1 MKLRTFLSVV
11 CIIFLSAALGLAVD
25 TPQTDQFKDRLEQ
38 RTQKL
43 KERLSLTDEQTA
55 QVRTILQETQQQVQ
69 QDREQYKND
78 RRGMRQAV
86 KKRTE
91 TMDTRIE
98 GLLTAEQNK
107 KYEQLKQERRE
118 FVQKKIAER
127 NKK

>member
-1 MKLRTFLSVV
+1 MKLRTLLSVL
-11 CIIFLSAALGLAVD
+11 CITFLSASLGLAVD
-25 TPQTDQFKDRLEQ
+25 TPQTDRFKDRLEQ

-98 GLLTAEQNK
+98 ALLKTEQK
-107 KYEQLKQERRE
+107 IKYERVKQERRE
-118 FVQKKIAER
+118 FVQKKMAER
-127 NKK
+127 NK